1 MSYVDLYATL
11 RDWPYE
17 PEKISVR
24 KILSA
29 DDSIRVQMRVELGVI
44 QMESK
49 GRPDGFRPHGCAT
62 LLDYHKQRLAHY
74 EASNA
79 TTLGFGLTPDECEA
93 LRTEASLFYRRY
105 IAFFVLEEY
114 ESVQR
119 DTSHSLAIFDF
130 CNDYAFEEEDRI
142 ALEEFRPYVRMMHAR
157 ASAYRSMEE
166 GEPASA
172 LAHVNRGILDI
183 RNFFE
188 DAGHPEAFE
197 NSEELKIL
205 KSLASDLNV
214 QLPADSL
221 ISTRRALRAA
231 IEAERFEDAARL
243 RDELH
248 DRYPDLTHPVS
259 DTTTG

>member
-1 MSYVDLYATL
+1 MSYVDLHATL

-44 QMESK
+44 QMESE
-49 GRPDGFRPHGCAT
+49 GRPDGVRPHGCAT
-62 LLDYHKQRLAHY
+62 LLDYHKKCLARF
-74 EASNA
+74 EQKNG
-79 TTLGFGLTPDECEA
+79 TTLGFGLTPAECDA

-114 ESVQR
+114 ESVVR
-119 DTSHSLAIFDF
+119 DTSHSLAIFDL
-130 CNDYAFEEEDRI
+130 CGDYAFEQDDRD
-142 ALEEFRPYVRMMHAR
+142 ALEEFRPYVRMMQAR
-157 ASAYRSMEE
+157 ALAYRSMEE

-183 RNFFE
+183 RTFFD
-188 DAGHPEAFE
+188 DAGNPQACE
-197 NSEELKIL
+197 NSEEIKIL
-205 KSLASDLNV
+205 KNLAIDFDF

-221 ISTRRALRAA
+221 LAARRALRKA
-231 IEAERFEDAARL
+231 IEAEHFEEAARL
-243 RDELH
+243 RDELQK
-248 DRYPDLTHPVS
+248 RYPDMTHPIS
-259 DTTTG
+259 DVGSS